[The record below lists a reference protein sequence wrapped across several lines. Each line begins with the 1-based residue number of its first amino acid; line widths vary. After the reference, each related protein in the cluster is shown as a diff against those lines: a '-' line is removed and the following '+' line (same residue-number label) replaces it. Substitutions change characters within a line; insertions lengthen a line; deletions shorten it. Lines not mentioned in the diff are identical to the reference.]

1 MKPQKLR
8 PEKVVSRH
16 LLLGFIG
23 GIVFTSLFLLPA
35 RWSAPVALT
44 QPAPLW
50 VSPAPRQPAQL
61 APQSGMAA
69 PRQPA
74 QLTPQSEMEHAP
86 APAPPPAPPAAAVAV
101 AAAAAAAYAAA
112 AAPAAMP
119 PPVTV
124 PPPAAVAPAAL
135 ASVLPCTSSAL
146 AVIDTRLASVLAN
159 THPEL
164 GDGDI
169 ACNLPLVESWLR
181 KAQPAHVTEI
191 GVRWGVSSWAF
202 ARYAAERAAAGL
214 PAAYVAS
221 DITKKDTVAQL
232 DAAMVGCPGV
242 AYSFVEGDDLELP
255 AWDTDFLF
263 IDTWHTY
270 KQLFRELDRWAP
282 RTRSVLVLHDTAT
295 FGQVDEGTEGHGGK
309 PVNASLFEGVAQKTG
324 LVAAYR
330 DFLATPAGDRWE
342 VVEENGACNGIT
354 FLRAKGTP

>member
-8 PEKVVSRH
+8 PEKVAPRH

-23 GIVFTSLFLLPA
+23 GIVFASLFLLPA
-35 RWSAPVALT
+35 RWSAPVAFT

-50 VSPAPRQPAQL
+50 VSPAPRPAQL
-61 APQSGMAA
+61 APQSGMTA

-74 QLTPQSEMEHAP
+74 QLTPQFGMEHAP
-86 APAPPPAPPAAAVAV
+86 APAPPPAPQAPPAAAA
-101 AAAAAAAYAAA
+101 
-112 AAPAAMP
+112 
-119 PPVTV
+119 
-124 PPPAAVAPAAL
+124 APAAL

-146 AVIDTRLASVLAN
+146 AVIDARLESVLAN

-169 ACNLPLVESWLR
+169 ACNLPLVASWLR

-202 ARYAAERAAAGL
+202 ARYAAERAAAGQ

-221 DITKKDTVAQL
+221 DITKKETVAQL

-242 AYSFVEGDDLELP
+242 AYSFVEGDDLEVP

-295 FGQVDEGTEGHGGK
+295 FGHVDEGTEGHGGK
-309 PVNASLFEGVAQKTG
+309 PVNASLFNGVAEKTG

-330 DFLATPAGDRWE
+330 DFLATPAGARWE

-354 FLRAKGTP
+354 FLRAKKTP